1 MQVLIIYAHP
11 SEDSFTAK
19 IRDSF
24 IRGLE
29 SAGHTFI
36 LSDLYKMDFRPE
48 LSEGEYLREAYYRDD
63 LPVPDDVAREQEKIN
78 ASGAIVFISPLFWS
92 DVPAKLKGW
101 FDRVWTYG
109 FAYGESAAKGTG
121 GICAARTNAG
131 KPGRSMKRL
140 EKGLYILSAGNT
152 MEYFN
157 RTGILDAIKKVLLDD
172 RLYDRVK
179 TKDLLILDATS
190 RETPAREQSWD
201 AHLEKAFRAGA
212 GIAD

>member
-1 MQVLIIYAHP
+1 VQILIVYAHP

-24 IRGLE
+24 IRGLQ
-29 SAGHTFI
+29 SAGHLFI
-36 LSDLYKMDFRPE
+36 LSDLYKMDFRSS
-48 LSEGEYLREAYYRDD
+48 LSEEEYLREAYYRDD
-63 LPVPDDVAREQEKIN
+63 LPVPADVAEEQKKIN
-78 ASGAIVFISPLFWS
+78 ASDAIVFISPLFWS

-109 FAYGESAAKGTG
+109 FAYGKSAGNGIAAG
-121 GICAARTNAG
+121 GASAVRPEA
-131 KPGRSMKRL
+131 GRSMKQL

-157 RTGILDAIKKVLLDD
+157 RTGILGAMKKVLLDD

-179 TKDLLILDATS
+179 SKALLILDGTS
-190 RETPAREQSWD
+190 RETPNREQSWN

>member
-1 MQVLIIYAHP
+1 MRVLIIHAHP
-11 SEDSFTAK
+11 SEDSFTAR

-29 SAGHTFI
+29 SAGHSFI
-36 LSDLYKMDFRPE
+36 LSDLYKMDFRTD

-63 LPVPDDVAREQEKIN
+63 LPVSADVAAEQEKIN
-78 ASGAIVFISPLFWS
+78 ASDAIVFISPLFWS

-109 FAYGESAAKGTG
+109 FAYGESANKGTNTES
-121 GICAARTNAG
+121 AVPV
-131 KPGRSMKRL
+131 KPGRSMKQL

-152 MEYFN
+152 MEYFK
-157 RTGILDAIKKVLLDD
+157 RTGILDAMKKILLED

-179 TKDLLILDATS
+179 SKDILVLDGTTREMSS
-190 RETPAREQSWD
+190 RKQLWD

-212 GIAD
+212 GIAG

>member
-1 MQVLIIYAHP
+1 MRVLIIYAHP
-11 SEDSFTAK
+11 SGDSFTSK

-29 SAGHTFI
+29 SAGHSFI
-36 LSDLYKMDFRPE
+36 LSDLYKMNFRTDM
-48 LSEGEYLREAYYRDD
+48 SEGEYLREAYYRGD
-63 LPVPDDVAREQEKIN
+63 LPVPADVAAEQEKIN
-78 ASGAIVFISPLFWS
+78 ASDAIVFISPLFWS

-109 FAYGESAAKGTG
+109 FAYSRE
-121 GICAARTNAG
+121 AG
-131 KPGRSMKRL
+131 PGQDKPGRTMRRL

-157 RTGILDAIKKVLLDD
+157 RTGLLGAIKKVLLED

-179 TKDLLILDATS
+179 SKDLLILDGTS
-190 RETPAREQSWD
+190 REMPSREQSWD

-212 GIAD
+212 GIAG

>member
-1 MQVLIIYAHP
+1 MRVLIIYAHP

-29 SAGHTFI
+29 SAGHSFI
-36 LSDLYKMDFRPE
+36 LSDLYKMDFKTD
-48 LSEGEYLREAYYRDD
+48 LSEEEYLREAYYRGD
-63 LPVPDDVAREQEKIN
+63 LPVSADVAGEQEKIN
-78 ASGAIVFISPLFWS
+78 ASDALVFISPLFWS

-109 FAYGESAAKGTG
+109 FAYGESSNKGADTSVSS
-121 GICAARTNAG
+121 AVRV
-131 KPGRSMKRL
+131 KPGRLMKRL

-157 RTGILDAIKKVLLDD
+157 RTGILEAMKKVLLED

-179 TKDLLILDATS
+179 SKDMLILDGTTREMSS
-190 RETPAREQSWD
+190 REQFWEG
-201 AHLEKAFRAGA
+201 HLEKAFRAGA
-212 GIAD
+212 GIAG

>member
-1 MQVLIIYAHP
+1 MRVFIVYAHP
-11 SEDSFTAK
+11 SEDSFTAN

-29 SAGHTFI
+29 SAGHTFV
-36 LSDLYKMDFRPE
+36 LSDLYKMDFRTDMG
-48 LSEGEYLREAYYRDD
+48 EGEYLREAYYRDD
-63 LPVPDDVAREQEKIN
+63 LPVPADVAAEQEKIN
-78 ASGAIVFISPLFWS
+78 NSNAIVFISPLFWS

-109 FAYGESAAKGTG
+109 FAYGKS
-121 GICAARTNAG
+121 AG
-131 KPGRSMKRL
+131 KGAGQGGSMNRL

-157 RTGILDAIKKVLLDD
+157 RTGLLGAIKKILLDD

-179 TKDLLILDATS
+179 SKELLILDNTN
-190 RETPAREQSWD
+190 RETPAREQLWD
-201 AHLEKAFRAGA
+201 ARLEKAFRAGA
-212 GIAD
+212 GIAG